1 LNNNADKGEKLMVL
15 GKVSSIKA
23 VITALFFCSVVSV
36 EAQINNPFP
45 EPIRKGGLNVEI
57 RELAQLPDT
66 RGVYSPEQDRLYTAV
81 ARIGFV
87 RELSD
92 GRRFVNDARGQL
104 YFLQNGTEPLLYL
117 NMAER
122 FPNTGYRDLQ
132 SGFIGFDFHPD
143 FLNNGLFY
151 TIHLENRSDDSPTP
165 DFVPPGF
172 SAADA
177 PYHSV
182 ITEWRVDDPLL
193 DSFSG
198 TQREIFRGGQVA
210 NSFFHP
216 FGFVGFNPT
225 SEPGDLDY
233 GLLYTSGSDLGFSNG
248 GGPNAENPGQLQRL
262 DTLTG
267 AILRIDPRSPLESGG
282 EKGTGDYT
290 IPSVN
295 HYASDGD
302 SNTLGEI
309 YAHGFRNAHRLSW
322 DYSDGTMFAAD
333 IGMSQV
339 EEINIVVEGGN
350 YGWMQREGIF
360 DNAVNYSEGGLGLV
374 YALPEAIIKGDIK
387 DEFTYPVA
395 MYDHTEGLAVT
406 AGFAYRGSASELQGK
421 FIFGDIQRGRI
432 FATDLAEMKAAD
444 DGIPETVAE
453 IEEIQLYQIDEYG
466 NRRNIDFWNLIEQ
479 TLGTSI
485 SRADLQISEGFD
497 GEIFITSRQDGVI
510 RVLGSE
516 E

>member
-1 LNNNADKGEKLMVL
+1 MLLCKSYKKAAIKIARAVMVL
-15 GKVSSIKA
+15 CSISSA
-23 VITALFFCSVVSV
+23 G
-36 EAQINNPFP
+36 AQINNPFP
-45 EPIRKGGLNVEI
+45 EPIRKGGLSVEI
-57 RELAQLPDT
+57 REVTQLPDT
-66 RGVYSPEQDRLYTAV
+66 RGMYPPELDRLYTAV

-87 RELSD
+87 RELED

-104 YFLQNGTEPLLYL
+104 YFLENGTGPQLYL
-117 NMAER
+117 NMARR

-151 TIHLENRSDDSPTP
+151 TVHLENRAEDSPSP

-182 ITEWRVDDPLL
+182 ITEWRANDPQANE
-193 DSFSG
+193 FSG
-198 TQREIFRGGQVA
+198 VQREIFRGGQVV

-225 SEPGDLDY
+225 AEPGDPDY

-267 AILRIDPRSPLESGG
+267 AILRIDPRSPTESGG
-282 EKGTGDYT
+282 EKGAGDYT
-290 IPSVN
+290 IPAIN
-295 HYASDGD
+295 LYASDGD
-302 SNTLGEI
+302 PNTLGEI
-309 YAHGFRNAHRLSW
+309 YAYGFRNAHRLSW

-374 YALPEAIIKGDIK
+374 YPLPEEIINGEVA
-387 DEFTYPVA
+387 DEFSYPVA

-406 AGFAYRGSASELQGK
+406 AGFAYRGSAPELQGK
-421 FIFGDIQRGRI
+421 FIFGDIQRGRL
-432 FATDLAEMKAAD
+432 FATDLAELKAAD
-444 DGIPETVAE
+444 DGIPGTVAA
-453 IEEIQLYQIDEYG
+453 IEEIQLYLLDENG
-466 NRRNIDFWNLIEQ
+466 MRRNIDFWNLIEE

-485 SRADLQISEGFD
+485 SRADLQISEGRD

-510 RVLGSE
+510 RILGSE
-516 E
+516 